1 MIYRSHDTETHY
13 CRDLTCPGASGFE
26 VKWHP
31 ATMIDP
37 AWPDTDTCPH
47 CGHEMTDQRL
57 TFAEPLDA
65 LLTALDDADVPMP
78 SLCDED
84 ELLRVIAVELKRQL
98 TAERKPRTAT
108 PAINREFP
116 PHMTP
121 AWLKQGAT
129 R

>member
-1 MIYRSHDTETHY
+1 MTRGFDTETHF
-13 CRDLTCPGASGFE
+13 CRDLTCEGASGFE
-26 VKWHP
+26 VKWPP

-37 AWPDTDTCPH
+37 AWPETDACPH
-47 CGHEMTDQRL
+47 CGHEMTDKRL

-78 SLCDED
+78 TLCDED

-98 TAERKPRTAT
+98 ALERKPRTAT

-116 PHMTP
+116 PHDIP
-121 AWLKQGAT
+121 AWLTGGT

>member
-1 MIYRSHDTETHY
+1 MIRRSFDTETHY
-13 CRDLTCPGASGFE
+13 CRDLTCEGASGFE
-26 VKWHP
+26 VRWHP

-37 AWPDTDTCPH
+37 AWPETDTCPH
-47 CGHEMTDQRL
+47 CGMEMTDERP

-78 SLCDED
+78 TLCDED

-98 TAERKPRTAT
+98 ALERNRPRTAT
-108 PAINREFP
+108 AQIDREFP
-116 PHMTP
+116 PHDIP
-121 AWLKQGAT
+121 AWLTGGT

>member
-13 CRDLTCPGASGFE
+13 CRDLTCPGAGGFE
-26 VKWHP
+26 VRWHP
-31 ATMIDP
+31 ATLIDP

-47 CGHEMTDQRL
+47 CGHEMTDERL

-78 SLCDED
+78 TLCDED

-98 TAERKPRTAT
+98 AEERKPRTAT

-116 PHMTP
+116 PHDIP
-121 AWLKQGAT
+121 AWLTGGT

>member
-1 MIYRSHDTETHY
+1 MIYRSHDTEAHY
-13 CRDLTCPGASGFE
+13 CRDLTCPGAGGFE
-26 VKWHP
+26 VRWHP
-31 ATMIDP
+31 ETMIDP

-47 CGHEMTDQRL
+47 CGHEMTDERL
-57 TFAEPLDA
+57 TFAEPLDV

-98 TAERKPRTAT
+98 AEERKPRTAT
-108 PAINREFP
+108 AAINREFP
-116 PHMTP
+116 PHDIP
-121 AWLKQGAT
+121 AWLTGGT